1 MPDADTILADFITR
15 RDHVLRIGLFLG
27 TNIAIL
33 VLFSI
38 IFKVLGLEQ
47 YLAAQGVQGNLTGL
61 LIMCGIFGFAG
72 SILFHCLSQSGWQS
86 GPPACN

>member
-1 MPDADTILADFITR
+1 M
-15 RDHVLRIGLFLG
+15 LRIGLFLG

-47 YLAAQGVQGNLTGL
+47 YLAAQGVQGNLCL
-61 LIMCGIFGFAG
+61 LYT
-72 SILFHCLSQSGWQS
+72 SPS
-86 GPPACN
+86 PRD